1 MLTLQELKQIVDV
14 PYPGMKIPTAKKLK
28 EYGTVIAKKSMG
40 CETEILAFQN
50 GYALY
55 QVSRFT
61 TVFPICFCGEYQY
74 NAEQADCISEEFFN
88 QREWYIRLV
97 LEGEDR
103 LSRNQESKEQGWTI
117 SYSDVSEEWGML
129 QTEEKSPLEML
140 VGRESVN
147 EIFEVLTELQK
158 RVFYGCFFHQ
168 KTQNEL
174 SKELGISPSAV
185 SRTLSRAMNR
195 MRRYYADV
203 RSGGCKRKEIREWE
217 ERRYAWKEAERTKKL
232 YFADRKRNTCGSNQG
247 GLSGMVS
254 VPEKGKIPAGTET
267 EIRCL
272 QS

>member
-103 LSRNQESKEQGWTI
+103 LSRNQ
-117 SYSDVSEEWGML
+117 
-129 QTEEKSPLEML
+129 
-140 VGRESVN
+140 
-147 EIFEVLTELQK
+147 
-158 RVFYGCFFHQ
+158 
-168 KTQNEL
+168 
-174 SKELGISPSAV
+174 
-185 SRTLSRAMNR
+185 
-195 MRRYYADV
+195 
-203 RSGGCKRKEIREWE
+203 
-217 ERRYAWKEAERTKKL
+217 
-232 YFADRKRNTCGSNQG
+232 DRKNR
-247 GLSGMVS
+247 
-254 VPEKGKIPAGTET
+254 AGQSHTVMFRKNGECFRQKKSLHW
-267 EIRCL
+267 RCWL
-272 QS
+272 AESL